1 MSKICNNCGR
11 EVDDRTNFCPNCKS
25 QSFRN
30 KNELAAKNNNMVHKL
45 FYWDYDGYYVLSKAK
60 LTSIAVFLMF
70 SVVAIL
76 SGAPGVMVLLAFIFA
91 LLIFAIGFGIHKI
104 RGNLPE
110 VKVINNDYGIITDM
124 IHLLFFW
131 QDSEGDY
138 VLSKTKIISHL
149 VFVLFFAI
157 SLTGPLVTLF
167 GAIMVGLLFEIPAFL
182 IGFAIHKLSGPKKK
196 PQKQVSQPKPLPK
209 TENSTPQKQ
218 VIPEY
223 VPYLNRLDDLN
234 SRFIKKDRAVRELI
248 EKRFEPP
255 QITYTR
261 FISGVDRSKKLFG
274 KNLESAMTM
283 INIADNY
290 SERIAAEVESKIAVL
305 EAIIDKLDSLSNELI
320 VNEDLSK
327 KEDVDDLIGEM
338 DDLIDSVRE
347 YNE

>member
-11 EVDDRTNFCPNCKS
+11 EVDDQANFCPNCKS

-30 KNELAAKNNNMVHKL
+30 KNELASKNSNMIHKL
-45 FYWDYDGYYVLSKAK
+45 FYWEYDGYYVLSKAK
-60 LTSIAVFLMF
+60 LTSLAVFLMF
-70 SVVAIL
+70 SVVALL

-91 LLIFAIGFGIHKI
+91 LLTFSIGFAIHKI
-104 RGNLPE
+104 RGVLPE
-110 VKVINNDYGIITDM
+110 AKVINNDYGIITDM

-131 QDSEGDY
+131 QNGEGEY
-138 VLSKTKIISHL
+138 ILSKTKIISHL
-149 VFVLFFAI
+149 VFILFFAI
-157 SLTGPLVTLF
+157 VMASQMVTLF
-167 GAIMVGLLFEIPAFL
+167 EAIIIGIMFETPAFL
-182 IGFAIHKLSGPKKK
+182 IGFAVHKLTGSKKK
-196 PQKQVSQPKPLPK
+196 SQKQVSNPKTLPK
-209 TENSTPQKQ
+209 TEKQIPQKQ
-218 VIPEY
+218 VISEY
-223 VPYLNRLDDLN
+223 VPYLSRLDDLN
-234 SRFIKKDRAVRELI
+234 SIFIKKDKSVRELI
-248 EKRFEPP
+248 EKKFEPP

-261 FISGVDRSKKLFG
+261 FISGVDRSKKLFN

-290 SERIAAEVESKIAVL
+290 SERIASEVESKITVL

-338 DDLIDSVRE
+338 DNLIDSVRE